1 MGRLLVLF
9 VIVGG
14 VYIGSEAVGA
24 ARRLL
29 APPDD
34 PAARTA
40 TATRTMRKPTN
51 VETPLRRV
59 AASNPVEPPSESDA
73 AGVREVAE
81 AEPESDPSKSDAAV
95 VWEIDSSKS
104 GAAVVREIDP
114 SKSDAAVVWDTDH
127 FKIDA
132 AAGPSL
138 SKIDAAV
145 GSETGL
151 SKSDAA
157 VGEFAETIGLGTD
170 PSKSDAAVMREVAEA
185 IGVWSGP
192 SRLDTRQIADKVFT
206 LTNTARAQHGLP
218 ALRRVGAIDQIA
230 LGHSTNMARS
240 GTLSHVDSRGNDANA
255 RAVLS
260 GYPCRKPQPGGAI
273 KYGLAE
279 NIAKHPRVIS
289 WKKKGAGAWR
299 ATGWHSETELA
310 SRLVERWMDS
320 PGHRANILSPRIDR
334 IGIGIAVKDETSFTK
349 PNEWVMA
356 TQNFC

>member
-9 VIVGG
+9 VIMG
-14 VYIGSEAVGA
+14 VIYIGSEAVGA

-40 TATRTMRKPTN
+40 TATRTMRKPTT
-51 VETPLRRV
+51 VETTLRR
-59 AASNPVEPPSESDA
+59 AAESNPEMDALLGSSELSESEA
-73 AGVREVAE
+73 ALVREVA
-81 AEPESDPSKSDAAV
+81 
-95 VWEIDSSKS
+95 
-104 GAAVVREIDP
+104 
-114 SKSDAAVVWDTDH
+114 
-127 FKIDA
+127 
-132 AAGPSL
+132 
-138 SKIDAAV
+138 
-145 GSETGL
+145 TGL
-151 SKSDAA
+151 
-157 VGEFAETIGLGTD
+157 
-170 PSKSDAAVMREVAEA
+170 
-185 IGVWSGP
+185 WSGP

-206 LTNTARAQHGLP
+206 LTNTARSQHGLP
-218 ALRRVGAIDQIA
+218 ALRRDGAIDQIA

-240 GTLSHVDSRGNDANA
+240 GTLSHVDSRGNDATA

-299 ATGWHSETELA
+299 VTGWHSETELA
-310 SRLVERWMDS
+310 SRLVDRWMDS
-320 PGHRANILSPRIDR
+320 PRHRENILSPTIDR